1 MVAILIIRSVSLAV
15 PNTSLALIEWPEP
28 DMFSGPFENQ
38 SREADLIILG
48 HILDEKQ
55 IWEGSVGG
63 ALDNNTVSVEKV
75 LKGCTMAIRLAF

>member
-1 MVAILIIRSVSLAV
+1 
-15 PNTSLALIEWPEP
+15 
-28 DMFSGPFENQ
+28 MFSVPFENQ

-63 ALDNNTVSVEKV
+63 SF
-75 LKGCTMAIRLAF
+75 R